1 MSTDRHSMD
10 RRSFLGTITATTMIG
25 RHLAWAT
32 ETHKIQKIG
41 VQLYTVRDAMK
52 TDFDGT
58 LTKVAAA
65 GYKEVELA
73 GFSMDGGK
81 VTYFDRSPQDLHA
94 ALRGHGLAAPS
105 THVSYKALEPDNFA
119 KVLDASKVLGHE
131 YIVNPWIEED
141 ARKGQDGWKRAAETL
156 NRAGEMSKKAGL
168 QFAYHNHWFEYVPE
182 DGKMPYDILLQES
195 DPKLVK
201 MELDLCW
208 ISVGRQD
215 PVKYFERYPGRF
227 PLVHVKDLT
236 KLPPAPT
243 AGGQNYGD
251 NLPEMTEVG
260 SGMID
265 WKRIFAQSEKAGI
278 KHYFVEHDNPKSPFE
293 SIKTSSQYLA
303 QLRF

>member
-1 MSTDRHSMD
+1 MD
-10 RRSFLGTITATTMIG
+10 RRSFLGTVTAATVVG
-25 RHLAWAT
+25 RRMAWAAA
-32 ETHKIQKIG
+32 THKIDKIG
-41 VQLYTVRDAMK
+41 LQLYTVRGEMEKDVPN
-52 TDFDGT
+52 T
-58 LTKVAAA
+58 LSKVAAA

-73 GFSMDGGK
+73 GFSLDTGK
-81 VTYFDRSPQDLHA
+81 VTYFKLTPQDLST
-94 ALRGHGLAAPS
+94 ALKNHGLTAPS

-119 KVLDASKVLGHE
+119 KVLEASKTLGHE

-141 ARKGQDGWKRAAETL
+141 ARKGPDGWKRAAQTL
-156 NRAGEMSKKAGL
+156 NKAGEMSKKAGF

-182 DGKMPYDILLQES
+182 NGKMPYDILLEET

-208 ISVGRQD
+208 ITVGRQD
-215 PVKYFERYPGRF
+215 PLKYFDRYPGRF

-243 AGGQNYGD
+243 SGGQNYGD
-251 NLPEMTEVG
+251 KLEEMTEVG

-265 WKRIFAQSEKAGI
+265 WKKIFAQSQKAGI
-278 KHYFVEHDNPKSPFE
+278 KHYFVEHDNPKSPFD
-293 SIKTSSQYLA
+293 SIEASSKYLA

>member
-1 MSTDRHSMD
+1 MTMD
-10 RRSFLGTITATTMIG
+10 RRSFLGTVTATTVMG
-25 RHLAWAT
+25 RRFAWAA
-32 ETHKIQKIG
+32 ETHKIDKIG
-41 VQLYTVRDAMK
+41 LQLYTVRGEIK
-52 TDFDGT
+52 KDFDGT
-58 LTKVAAA
+58 LAKVAAA

-73 GFSMDGGK
+73 GFSIDTGK
-81 VTYFDRSPQDLHA
+81 VTYFDRSPQELLA
-94 ALRGHGLAAPS
+94 ALKNHGLMAPS
-105 THVSYKALEPDNFA
+105 THVSYQALEPGNFR
-119 KVLDASKVLGHE
+119 KVIEAGKVLGHE
-131 YIVNPWIEED
+131 YIVNPWIDD
-141 ARKGQDGWKRAAETL
+141 AARQGPDGWKRAAQTL
-156 NRAGEMSKKAGL
+156 NQAGEMSKQAGF

-182 DGKMPYDILLQES
+182 DGKMPYDILLEDS

-208 ISVGRQD
+208 IMVGRQD
-215 PVKYFERYPGRF
+215 PLQYFDRYPGRF

-243 AGGQNYGD
+243 SGGQNFGD

-293 SIKTSSQYLA
+293 SIRSSSQYLA